1 VQLTIER
8 ESSSSPAVRALIYCA
23 LEELG
28 RRYGSNAD
36 DHSLS
41 FDELELPTGA
51 FFVARVD
58 DHLAGGVAL
67 RRIGEPR
74 EQAAEV
80 KRLWVR
86 PDLRQSGVAQRLMVA
101 LEEFAPTLGVTSIY
115 LETGDKQPEAIKF
128 YARIGYERIA
138 AFPDGVDHY
147 PEGLKFLKVL
157 TN

>member
-1 VQLTIER
+1 MQLTIER

>member
-1 VQLTIER
+1 MQLTIER

-41 FDELELPTGA
+41 FDELKLPTGA

>member
-1 VQLTIER
+1 VQLTIKR
-8 ESSSSPAVRALIYCA
+8 EAPSSPAVRALVYCA

-28 RRYGSNAD
+28 RRYERNAD

-51 FFVARVD
+51 FFVARLD
-58 DHLAGGVAL
+58 SHLAGGVAL
-67 RRIGEPR
+67 RKIGEPSER
-74 EQAAEV
+74 AAEV

-86 PDLRQSGVAQRLMVA
+86 PDLRQAGVAQKLMVA
-101 LEEFAPTLGVTSIY
+101 LEEFAPTLDVASIY

-147 PEGLKFLKVL
+147 PGGLLFLKVL
-157 TN
+157 AN

>member
-1 VQLTIER
+1 MQLTIEC

-51 FFVARVD
+51 FFVARLNN
-58 DHLAGGVAL
+58 HLAGGVAL
-67 RRIGEPR
+67 RRIGDPGER
-74 EQAAEV
+74 AAEV

-86 PDLRQSGVAQRLMVA
+86 PDLRQAGVARQLMTA
-101 LEEFAPTLGVTSIY
+101 LEEFAPTLDIASIY

-128 YARIGYERIA
+128 YSRIGYERIA

-157 TN
+157 AN

>member
-8 ESSSSPAVRALIYCA
+8 EASSSPAVRALVYCA

-41 FDELELPTGA
+41 FEELELPTGA
-51 FFVARVD
+51 FFVARLD
-58 DHLAGGVAL
+58 SHLAGGVAL
-67 RRIGEPR
+67 RRIGEPS

-101 LEEFAPTLGVTSIY
+101 LEEFAPKLGVTSIY

-128 YARIGYERIA
+128 YARIGYQRIT

-147 PEGLKFLKVL
+147 PEGLKFLKVVAS
-157 TN
+157 